1 MSDRVAIMRDG
12 PIEQIDTPEALYRRP
27 ATLFAARFLG
37 EANLCPSAKAASLGF
52 GAAGHRAL
60 RAWPWSPEDLDARLT
75 AAAGGRRRC
84 GRRSSRASF
93 QGTRY
98 RIEGRHPTCGT
109 IVATL
114 PPDTPPSLIGPGS
127 TLELARSCVGPVHV
141 LGESLPRA
149 RAEAE
154 LAAAAR

>member
-1 MSDRVAIMRDG
+1 V
-12 PIEQIDTPEALYRRP
+12 P
-27 ATLFAARFLG
+27 AKTAA
-37 EANLCPSAKAASLGF
+37 ADA
-52 GAAGHRAL
+52 
-60 RAWPWSPEDLDARLT
+60 ARLT
-75 AAAGGRRRC
+75 VQVI
-84 GRRSSRASF
+84 SASF

-127 TLELARSCVGPVHV
+127 TLELARSGAGPVHV

-154 LAAAAR
+154 LAAAVR

>member
-1 MSDRVAIMRDG
+1 MRPEELALAETAG
-12 PIEQIDTPEALYRRP
+12 PDA
-27 ATLFAARFLG
+27 
-37 EANLCPSAKAASLGF
+37 
-52 GAAGHRAL
+52 
-60 RAWPWSPEDLDARLT
+60 ARLT
-75 AAAGGRRRC
+75 VQVTT
-84 GRRSSRASF
+84 ASF

-98 RIEGRHPTCGT
+98 RIECRHPACGP

-127 TLELARSCVGPVHV
+127 TLELARSGAGPVHV

-154 LAAAAR
+154 LAAAVR